1 MKNEDRVKK
10 FIEAMEEAL
19 LFDETAKTAK
29 TKMRSECSGSAES
42 KTDWKNE
49 EKRLVF
55 TIHGICDEHQE
66 VVGDGEERKAGERKS
81 QGGRKKRSKPNW
93 KNEEKRLMFMIHG
106 ICDEHQEEVV
116 GDREERRAGERKSQG
131 GRKKRSKPKNKSKED
146 QGKCKKFP
154 PTPPGPVANIPVVGE
169 PGEVLTQEQHR
180 EDELVSTFTKEQDTE
195 HHEWPGTQ
203 DKMEQE
209 ELAII
214 LLPMQYCTIHH
225 KYDIS
230 SLK

>member
-66 VVGDGEERKAGERKS
+66 VVGDG
-81 QGGRKKRSKPNW
+81 
-93 KNEEKRLMFMIHG
+93 
-106 ICDEHQEEVV
+106 
-116 GDREERRAGERKSQG
+116 EERRAGERKSQG